1 MPERQMTD
9 MFCKGSCCAVIHKK
23 WMVEYMGKAYMGK
36 IPNVDLTN
44 GSIDEQIIP
53 DEVYRSVTSGIGLA
67 KTGSQKRGQVFHF
80 DIPDLTNHFS

>member
-1 MPERQMTD
+1 
-9 MFCKGSCCAVIHKK
+9 
-23 WMVEYMGKAYMGK
+23 MGK

-67 KTGSQKRGQVFHF
+67 KTGSPKTGSGLSF
-80 DIPDLTNHFS
+80 